1 VGKLSTAKKTKTER
15 EVNSGRRNAKK
26 MKENLRIRIGKGKRT
41 TGEKGKDRS
50 LDFPKSITYLEQ
62 ISN

>member
-1 VGKLSTAKKTKTER
+1 
-15 EVNSGRRNAKK
+15 
-26 MKENLRIRIGKGKRT
+26 MKENLRIRIGKGEIT

-50 LDFPKSITYLEQ
+50 LEFPKSIIYVEQ